1 MDKLEIVKETVSQ
14 LIKLMNFEGDVLI
27 DSSDNDNIIVEIKTK
42 EAGFLIGQAGA
53 SLEALQYLARVLVS
67 KKMKEPVQ
75 FTLDINNYRR
85 HRAELLKEL
94 AVNIAKQALSQKVA
108 VTLQPMSSY
117 ERRLIHLAL
126 ANNSQINTESIGRGE
141 ERRVVVRPVK

>member
-1 MDKLEIVKETVSQ
+1 MDKLEIIKETVSQ

-27 DSSDNDNIIVEIKTK
+27 DSSDDDNIIVEIQTK
-42 EAGFLIGQAGA
+42 EAGSLIGQAGA

-67 KKMKEPVQ
+67 KKIEEPVH
-75 FTLDINNYRR
+75 FTLDVNNYKR

-94 AVNIAKQALSQKVA
+94 AMNIAKQALSQKVA

-117 ERRLIHLAL
+117 ERRLIHLTL
-126 ANNSQINTESIGRGE
+126 AENPQINTESIGQGE
-141 ERRVVVRPVK
+141 ERRVVVKPVK